1 MTEVKLSLPKIT
13 EQVKLV
19 WQENR
24 SQTEFLQS
32 NEVLKKL
39 TLMGL
44 NN

>member
-32 NEVLKKL
+32 KTSFKEINLDGFK
-39 TLMGL
+39 
-44 NN
+44 